1 MEEDKRLYKE
11 FLDGNNEAF
20 NAIISKYEKNL
31 IYFITRYVKDID
43 VAQDIYQDTVM
54 YLLEHKEKYDDKY
67 SLKAYL
73 YLIAKSRAINYL
85 NSKKRNVPIENYEN
99 TLQEEKLLEDIIFSK
114 ERQKKIKKVIRK
126 MKPEYQ
132 LVIYLTKIEGLSYKE
147 TGIIMDKSEKQ
158 IKNLVFNATK
168 KLKKLLVQEKIIEI
182 KNNKIIRLLLWFI
195 IITVAISSLTYA
207 GFVIYE
213 KYKASLMPTY
223 TNKFDNS
230 EKNNMWICTFN
241 LAWNEFMDQRFGGPV
256 EFKEGN
262 SELVNSLNQKDF
274 TKDQLSSD
282 DYYIKVAET
291 SPELKEVIKTDIQNK
306 FNVDESSSLDK
317 INFNLPNSY
326 TIYSFLY
333 KKFNFKTPFDIL
345 LPDKFANSEE
355 NVKYFG
361 IDSSSSN
368 DLRDNVE
375 VLFYDDND
383 NFAVK
388 LKTVNNEDVIL
399 ARIENSNSF
408 EETYNKIKEK
418 EASETNHTFGESDTL
433 KIPNLIVNTSISYD
447 ELCYKELK
455 QNANNIDYITSA
467 VQTVNFT
474 LNNEGGEVL
483 SNSVAQDITRENK
496 TIKRFFDFTDE
507 FCLFLKE
514 SDKEKPYLALK
525 VDNTDLMEET
535 K

>member
-1 MEEDKRLYKE
+1 
-11 FLDGNNEAF
+11 
-20 NAIISKYEKNL
+20 
-31 IYFITRYVKDID
+31 
-43 VAQDIYQDTVM
+43 
-54 YLLEHKEKYDDKY
+54 
-67 SLKAYL
+67 
-73 YLIAKSRAINYL
+73 
-85 NSKKRNVPIENYEN
+85 
-99 TLQEEKLLEDIIFSK
+99 
-114 ERQKKIKKVIRK
+114 

-132 LVIYLTKIEGLSYKE
+132 LAIYLTKIEGLSYKE

-168 KLKKLLVQEKIIEI
+168 KLKKSLVQEKIIEI
-182 KNNKIIRLLLWFI
+182 KNNKIIRLLLWFT

-223 TNKFDNS
+223 TNEFDNS

-262 SELVNSLNQKDF
+262 SELVNSLNQKNF

-291 SPELKEVIKTDIQNK
+291 TPELKEVIKTDIQNK
-306 FNVDESSSLDK
+306 FNIDENSSLDK
-317 INFNLPNSY
+317 MNFDLPNNY
-326 TIYSFLY
+326 IIYSFLY

-361 IDSSSSN
+361 IDSSSSK

-388 LKTVNNEDVIL
+388 LKTINNEDVIL

-408 EETYNKIKEK
+408 EEIYNKIKK
-418 EASETNHTFGESDTL
+418 KKLL
-433 KIPNLIVNTSISYD
+433 KLTILLENLIH
-447 ELCYKELK
+447 
-455 QNANNIDYITSA
+455 
-467 VQTVNFT
+467 
-474 LNNEGGEVL
+474 
-483 SNSVAQDITRENK
+483 
-496 TIKRFFDFTDE
+496 
-507 FCLFLKE
+507 
-514 SDKEKPYLALK
+514 
-525 VDNTDLMEET
+525 
-535 K
+535 